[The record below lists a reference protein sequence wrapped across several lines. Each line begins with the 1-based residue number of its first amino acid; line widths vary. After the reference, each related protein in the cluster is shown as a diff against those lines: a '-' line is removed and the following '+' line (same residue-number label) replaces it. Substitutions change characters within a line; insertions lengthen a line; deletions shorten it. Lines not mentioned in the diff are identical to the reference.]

1 MLTFLLIYGFG
12 ILFFLAVLAISI
24 YVDKGVSVPELYLL
38 VLLSLIPFANIIF
51 ALVMTY
57 YVLESKK
64 TTILFKRD

>member
-38 VLLSLIPFANIIF
+38 LLLSLIPFANIIF

-64 TTILFKRD
+64 TKILFKRD

>member
-57 YVLESKK
+57 YLLESKK